1 MEDPVILSSGFTYER
16 ETIQKHFQVNG
27 HFDPMTREKVD
38 GATLT
43 TNQNV
48 KHATE
53 EFVRNNPWAFEFF
66 PGEDLDSVRM

>member
-1 MEDPVILSSGFTYER
+1 
-16 ETIQKHFQVNG
+16 
-27 HFDPMTREKVD
+27 MTREKVD
-38 GATLT
+38 GASLT

-66 PGEDLDSVRM
+66 PGEDLDSVCM